1 MFGTFCGEKKGSRRW
16 RRKNCGGKRMIS
28 PERAIESHAE
38 GGRKR
43 AAVCS
48 SPPSEVGV
56 GMIASVLVGSEP
68 GVEES
73 DGRGRK
79 YKYICVVNRFGI
91 LVGVIQRV
99 KGMRLSAATISPRSE
114 LRSSI
119 QTHTYVWKPAALLNP
134 ITE

>member
-1 MFGTFCGEKKGSRRW
+1 
-16 RRKNCGGKRMIS
+16 MIS
-28 PERAIESHAE
+28 PERAIESQVE

-91 LVGVIQRV
+91 FVGVIQRV
-99 KGMRLSAATISPRSE
+99 KGIRLSEMSVNLLLSNEIAVRTYRCLEVPRIARPSPG
-114 LRSSI
+114 I
-119 QTHTYVWKPAALLNP
+119 GPCPHV
-134 ITE
+134 